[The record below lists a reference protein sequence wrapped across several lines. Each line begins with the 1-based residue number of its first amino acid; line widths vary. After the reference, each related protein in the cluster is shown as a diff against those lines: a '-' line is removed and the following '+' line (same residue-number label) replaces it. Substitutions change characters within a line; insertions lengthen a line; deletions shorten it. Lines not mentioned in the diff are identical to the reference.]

1 MAPDALRF
9 ALVFHAHA
17 AKHTVGMRI
26 AMIGRGPMPRP
37 RNHAAGFSLIEL
49 LISLAVIGIMSAAIA
64 PSIAEVVADNRQV
77 SAAVDLVRLSRKA
90 RARTVATGNAHLLRY
105 VVGQNGLG
113 WVDLYAGMNNKC
125 VQTPWAQAFAA
136 ACPLP
141 PAVGSPLCPIETL
154 DMRYYNPKT
163 GSDPTVDDT
172 GRQVVWATALVNA
185 NPVTEVQICYQPDG
199 EVYTAVPPATL
210 ARQPATSPVLFRVLR
225 AVNGNPHGTTREIVF
240 PAGGTARTR

>member
-1 MAPDALRF
+1 
-9 ALVFHAHA
+9 
-17 AKHTVGMRI
+17 
-26 AMIGRGPMPRP
+26 MPRP
-37 RNHAAGFSLIEL
+37 RSHAAGFSLIEL

-64 PSIAEVVADNRQV
+64 PSITEIVADNRQA
-77 SAAVDLVRLSRKA
+77 SAAVDLIRISRKA
-90 RARTVATGNAHLLRY
+90 RARTVATGTAHLLRY
-105 VVGQNGLG
+105 QVGQNGLG

-136 ACPLP
+136 ACPAP
-141 PAVGSPLCPIETL
+141 PAVSSPLCPIETI

-163 GSDPTVDDT
+163 GNDATVDDT
-172 GRQVVWATALVNA
+172 GRQVVSLAALVLA

-210 ARQPATSPVLFRVLR
+210 ARQPATSPVLFRVSR
-225 AVNGNPHGTTREIVF
+225 SVNGTSHGTPREIVF